1 MGGII
6 YNGSSE
12 FFSNIAGSFISTLI
26 NGFLLTLG
34 GAVAVASFSI
44 VMYIDTLLVGVLYGV
59 LDAVQPAVSYNLGAG
74 KIKRTF
80 SFFKISCIT
89 AGAVSLVCM
98 AIILLFPEALAS
110 VFAKNNDREII
121 NMTVAALMLFAP
133 SYLFTWFNMVTSAFL
148 TALDKPKESM
158 IIMTFRAVVF
168 PLACMLILTHFM
180 GVYGIFFTA
189 PV

>member
-1 MGGII
+1 
-6 YNGSSE
+6 
-12 FFSNIAGSFISTLI
+12 
-26 NGFLLTLG
+26 
-34 GAVAVASFSI
+34 
-44 VMYIDTLLVGVLYGV
+44 
-59 LDAVQPAVSYNLGAG
+59 
-74 KIKRTF
+74 
-80 SFFKISCIT
+80 
-89 AGAVSLVCM
+89 
-98 AIILLFPEALAS
+98 
-110 VFAKNNDREII
+110 NNDREII

-189 PV
+189 PVAGLMTFTVALFIWIKTARQLKKTA